1 MTHTNTTRELENFG
15 SLHAELLEIDITSL
29 DRAGE
34 EDNVGP
40 THLDSVEGFTAHRSG
55 RTSNGVDGEFQ
66 YGWNETSNVLNVHN
80 TTSGSAAA
88 NNAAVN
94 DTKVTWWG
102 RR

>member
-15 SLHAELLEIDITSL
+15 SLHAEILEIDISSL
-29 DRAGE
+29 DAEGTE
-34 EDNVGP
+34 NSVAP
-40 THLDSVEGFTAHRSG
+40 THLDTVEGFTAHL
-55 RTSNGVDGEFQ
+55 VDAQGTGEFAFP
-66 YGWNETSNVLNVHN
+66 GWNASSDTLYVHN
-80 TTSGSAAA
+80 GTSAGMAN